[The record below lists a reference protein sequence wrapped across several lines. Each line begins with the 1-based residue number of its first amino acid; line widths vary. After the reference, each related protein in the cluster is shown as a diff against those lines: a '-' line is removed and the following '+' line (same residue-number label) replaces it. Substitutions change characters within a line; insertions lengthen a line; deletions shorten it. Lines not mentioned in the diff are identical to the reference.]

1 MSVHPLVYV
10 AFAAFVA
17 AMLALDLLVLHRRA
31 DALPLRA
38 AALSSALWVGLG
50 LAFGV
55 VLWWWQGPSQAG
67 AYYAGYAIEKALSVD
82 NVFVFALIF
91 TALGTSRREQQRLLF
106 WGIVGAIVL
115 RAVLI
120 AAGAAALD
128 RFAFVAYVFGA
139 FLVVTGVRLARRHG
153 RAEEPAALR
162 ALRRRGLSAAS
173 TALLA
178 IVVADLVFAL
188 DSIPATF
195 AVTTDTFVVLT
206 ANAFA
211 VLGLRALYFLLA
223 GSLTRFAYLH
233 VGLAA
238 VLVVVG
244 AKLLLHGV
252 VEVPVGVSLAV
263 VAAILGAAIGAS
275 LVRERRYP
283 GDDSRTVPSST

>member
-1 MSVHPLVYV
+1 MSVDPRVYV

-17 AMLALDLLVLHRRA
+17 AMLAVDLLVLHRRA
-31 DALPLRA
+31 DAVPLRA

-50 LAFGV
+50 LGFGL

-91 TALGTSRREQQRLLF
+91 TALGTGRREQQRLLF

-120 AAGAAALD
+120 AGGAAALD
-128 RFAFVAYVFGA
+128 RFSFVAYLFGA

-153 RAEEPAALR
+153 QADEPAVLR
-162 ALRRRGLSAAS
+162 ALRRRGLSAGS

-195 AVTTDTFVVLT
+195 AVTTDPFVVLT

-233 VGLAA
+233 AGLAA

-244 AKLLLHGV
+244 LKMLVHGV
-252 VEVPVGVSLAV
+252 VEVPVGISLAV
-263 VAAILGAAIGAS
+263 VAAILGVAIGAS
-275 LVRERRYP
+275 LARERRYP
-283 GDDSRTVPSST
+283 GKHSRTVPSST

>member
-1 MSVHPLVYV
+1 MSVDPLVYV
-10 AFAAFVA
+10 VFAAFVA
-17 AMLALDLLVLHRRA
+17 AMLAVDLLVLHRRA
-31 DALPLRA
+31 DAVPLRA

-50 LAFGV
+50 LGFGA

-106 WGIVGAIVL
+106 FGIIGAVVL

-120 AAGAAALD
+120 GAGAAALD
-128 RFAFVAYVFGA
+128 RFALVAYVFGA
-139 FLVVTGVRLARRHG
+139 FLVVTGVRLARRDGH
-153 RAEEPAALR
+153 AEEPGVLG
-162 ALRRRGLSAAS
+162 ALRRRGLPPAR
-173 TALLA
+173 TALVA

-195 AVTTDTFVVLT
+195 SVTTDPFVVLT

-223 GSLTRFAYLH
+223 GSLDRFAYLKA
-233 VGLAA
+233 GLSA

-244 AKLLLHGV
+244 LKMLLHGV
-252 VEVPVGVSLAV
+252 VEVPIVASLAV
-263 VAAILGAAIGAS
+263 VVAILGAAIGAS
-275 LVRERRYP
+275 LVRERCYP
-283 GDDSRTVPSST
+283 GKHSRTVCSST